1 MRYRANFVVQLMQSL
16 LELLIALV
24 GLALVFAH
32 TPTLAGWHPA
42 QMLALLGVY
51 MLVNGIVG
59 VVIQP
64 SLQHFVNDVRQGTL
78 DFVLLKP
85 REAQV
90 LISFQRIHV
99 WKLGD
104 VLLGTAVLVTA
115 CLQAEM
121 SLTLW
126 RTATFV
132 IGLLAGSAILY
143 SFLLL
148 LATCSFWLVRV
159 ESILA
164 IFQNLYQAGRW
175 PIGIYPSWLRI
186 LLTFLVPVALV
197 TTIPTEALVGSI
209 TWQVLLALVGGA
221 LISLFASRWFW
232 KQGLRSYTGASA

>member
-1 MRYRANFVVQLMQSL
+1 
-16 LELLIALV
+16 
-24 GLALVFAH
+24 
-32 TPTLAGWHPA
+32 
-42 QMLALLGVY
+42 MLALLGVY

-90 LISFQRIHV
+90 LISIQRIRV
-99 WKLGD
+99 WKLSD
-104 VLLGTAVLVTA
+104 VLLGIVVLAVA
-115 CLQAEM
+115 CSQAEM

-126 RTATFV
+126 RMCAFV

-143 SFLLL
+143 NFWLV

-175 PIGIYPSWLRI
+175 PIGMYPSWLRL

-197 TTIPTEALVGSI
+197 TTIPAEALVGSI
-209 TWQVLLALVGGA
+209 TWQVLLTMVAGALV
-221 LISLFASRWFW
+221 SLFASCWFW
-232 KQGLRSYTGASA
+232 KWGLRSYTGASA